1 MKLIRGEKKK
11 IEAAIRQ
18 VSRRFDLGSRQ
29 ILARVEAILDAVRKQ
44 GDRAVLRFT
53 KRFDKLSLKASE
65 LKVPQEWIKEAY
77 QKLKPEQIESLKY
90 AADRIA
96 AFHARQRQTT
106 WTYEEDG
113 ITLGQMVRP
122 LATVGLYVPG
132 GKASYPSS
140 VLMNA
145 IPAKIAGVERVLIAS
160 PTPGGEINP
169 ALLVAADLAGV
180 HEIYRVGG
188 AQAIGAMAFGTETIP
203 KVDKIVGPG
212 NQYVA
217 LAKRLVYGV
226 VDIDLIAGPSE
237 IVVIADDSADPRC
250 VAADLISQAEHDEK
264 AMAILLTPSAQLVRQ
279 VKREMAIQ
287 LRRLPRRK
295 IAAASLESYGF
306 IILVRDLEEAVEV
319 ANRIAP
325 EHLELEVENPRALLG
340 QVKNAGAVF
349 LGHYS
354 PQALGDYVAGPNHVL
369 PTGGTARFSSPLSVE
384 DFVKKTSLIDYS
396 KESLRQAKDQ
406 VIRIASMERLD
417 GHWKAV
423 DIRVK

>member
-11 IEAAIRQ
+11 LEAAIQQ
-18 VSRRFDLGSRQ
+18 VSKRFDLSSRK
-29 ILARVEAILDAVRKQ
+29 ILAQVEAILKAVQ
-44 GDRAVLRFT
+44 QEGDRAVLRFT

-65 LKVPQEWIKEAY
+65 LRIPQEWTKQAY
-77 QKLKPEQIESLKY
+77 QKLAPEQVESLKY

-145 IPAKIAGVERVLIAS
+145 IPAKIAGVERVVIAS
-160 PTPGGEINP
+160 PTPAGELNP

-250 VAADLISQAEHDEK
+250 VAADLLSQAEHDEK
-264 AMAILLTPSAQLVRQ
+264 AMAILLTPSARLVRQ
-279 VKREMAIQ
+279 VKSEMTTQ
-287 LRRLPRRK
+287 LRKLPRRK
-295 IAAASLESYGF
+295 IAAASLKSYGA
-306 IILVRDLEEAVEV
+306 IVLVKDLEEAVDL

-325 EHLELEVENPRALLG
+325 EHLELEVDNPRALLG

-369 PTGGTARFSSPLSVE
+369 PTGGTARFSSPLCLE

-396 KESLRQAKDQ
+396 KESLYRAKDQ

-423 DIRVK
+423 DIRVR

>member
-11 IEAAIRQ
+11 LAAAIQQ
-18 VSRRFDLGSRQ
+18 VSRRFDLGNRL
-29 ILARVEAILDAVRKQ
+29 ILAKVSAILKAVQQQ
-44 GDRAVLRFT
+44 GDPAVLRFT
-53 KRFDKLSLKASE
+53 RRFDKLHLKASE
-65 LKVPQEWIKEAY
+65 LKVPQEWIKRAY
-77 QKLKPEQIESLKY
+77 HELKTEQIDSLKY

-96 AFHARQRQTT
+96 AFHVRQRQTT

-113 ITLGQMVRP
+113 ITLGQLIRP

-132 GKASYPSS
+132 GKAAYPSS

-145 IPAKIAGVERVLIAS
+145 IPAKIAGVERIVISS
-160 PTPGGEINP
+160 PTPAGELNP

-180 HEIYRVGG
+180 QEIYRVGG
-188 AQAIGAMAFGTETIP
+188 AQAIGAMAFGTKMIP

-237 IVVIADDSADPRC
+237 IVVIADDSADPVF

-264 AMAILLTPSAQLVRQ
+264 AMAILLTPSAKLAQK
-279 VKREMAIQ
+279 VKRELAVQ
-287 LRRLPRRK
+287 LRKLPRRK
-295 IAAASLESYGF
+295 IATASLERYGA
-306 IILVRDLEEAVEV
+306 IVLVRDLEEAVDL
-319 ANRIAP
+319 ANEIAP
-325 EHLELEVENPRALLG
+325 EHLELEVKHPRALLAR
-340 QVKNAGAVF
+340 VKNAGAVF

-354 PQALGDYVAGPNHVL
+354 PEALGDYVAGPNHVL
-369 PTGGTARFSSPLSVE
+369 PTGGTARFSSPLALE

-396 KESLRQAKDQ
+396 KEGLRRAKEQ
-406 VIRIASMERLD
+406 VIQIASMEQLE

-423 DIRVK
+423 EVRMK